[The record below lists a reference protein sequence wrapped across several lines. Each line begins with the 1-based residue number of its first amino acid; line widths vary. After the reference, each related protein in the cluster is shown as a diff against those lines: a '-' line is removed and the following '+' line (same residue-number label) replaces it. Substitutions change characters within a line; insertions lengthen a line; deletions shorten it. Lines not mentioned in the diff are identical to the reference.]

1 MCRIGAGG
9 DHTAAAVTIV
19 VGQCIRVG
27 VVVVDAVRP
36 DDVRY
41 VAFSVQRRIPP
52 VTPDR
57 RSARTAAALG
67 ADVLVPEA

>member
-19 VGQCIRVG
+19 VGQRIRVG

-41 VAFSVQRRIPP
+41 VAFSVHRGISP

-67 ADVLVPEA
+67 ADVMVPEA

>member
-1 MCRIGAGG
+1 
-9 DHTAAAVTIV
+9 
-19 VGQCIRVG
+19 
-27 VVVVDAVRP
+27 VDAVRP

-41 VAFSVQRRIPP
+41 VAFSVHRGISP

-67 ADVLVPEA
+67 ADVMVPEA